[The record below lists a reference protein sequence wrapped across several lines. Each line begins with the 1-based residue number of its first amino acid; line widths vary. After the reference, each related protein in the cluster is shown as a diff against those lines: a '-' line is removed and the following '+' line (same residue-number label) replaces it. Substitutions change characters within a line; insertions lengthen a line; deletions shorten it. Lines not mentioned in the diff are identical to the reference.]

1 MLKKFRGMFSNDLS
15 IVIYVKGQGIVL
27 NEPSVVAIRQD
38 RAGSPKSVAAVGHD
52 AKQMLGRTPGNIAA
66 IRPMKDGVIA
76 DFFVTEK
83 MLQHFIK
90 QVHSNSFMRPSPRV
104 LVCVPVGATQVERRA
119 IRESAQ
125 GAGAREVFLI
135 EEPMAAAIG
144 AGLPVSEATGS
155 MVVDIGGGT
164 TEVAVISLNGVV
176 YSSSVRIGGDRFD
189 EAIINYVRRNYGS
202 LIGEATA
209 ERIKHEI
216 GSAYPGDEVREIEV
230 RGRNLAEG
238 VPRGFTLNSNEILE
252 ALQEPLTGIVVRI
265 GGDRFDEAIINYV
278 RRNYGS
284 LIGEATAERIK
295 HEIGSAY
302 PGDEV
307 REIEVRGRN
316 LAEGVPRGFTL
327 NSNEILEALQEPL
340 TGIVSAV
347 MVALEQCPPELASD
361 ISERGMVLTGGG
373 ALLRNLDRL
382 LMEETGIP
390 VVVAEDPLTCVA
402 RGGGKALEMID
413 MHGGDLF
420 SEE

>member
-15 IVIYVKGQGIVL
+15 IDLGTANTLIYVKGQGIVL

-38 RAGSPKSVAAVGHD
+38 RAGSPKSVAAVGHE

-104 LVCVPVGATQVERRA
+104 LVCVP
-119 IRESAQ
+119 
-125 GAGAREVFLI
+125 
-135 EEPMAAAIG
+135 AIG

-189 EAIINYVRRNYGS
+189 EAV
-202 LIGEATA
+202 
-209 ERIKHEI
+209 
-216 GSAYPGDEVREIEV
+216 
-230 RGRNLAEG
+230 
-238 VPRGFTLNSNEILE
+238 
-252 ALQEPLTGIVVRI
+252 
-265 GGDRFDEAIINYV
+265 INYV